1 MSYQEKNVTVSLFS
15 TIFIMGYFLV
25 NWISMYQQYG
35 LVPARV
41 FSLWGTVIIATI
53 LVTIFGSIL
62 TNIVLS
68 IVHAI
73 RTRSDQEPRFIEDE
87 RDKLISLKG
96 NQVSYITFSL
106 GVLAAMLSF
115 VFGEPAL
122 IMFSLIIFFSI
133 LVEIAGGISQ
143 IIRYRRVA

>member
-15 TIFIMGYFLV
+15 TIFIMGYFLI
-25 NWISMYQQYG
+25 NWFSMYQQHG

-41 FSLWGTVIIATI
+41 FSLWATVIIATI

-96 NQVSYITFSL
+96 NQVSYLTFSL
-106 GVLAAMLSF
+106 GVLIAMLSF
-115 VFGEPAL
+115 VFGQPAL

-133 LVEIAGGISQ
+133 LAEIAGSISQ
-143 IIRYRRVA
+143 LIRYQRGA